1 MAYLIVSS
9 SLNPASRS
17 RILAERAH
25 ALMRGEGVP
34 VEYVDLRLLNLP
46 TCDGDGCYS
55 DPGVQVLGRKI
66 ARANGIL
73 LATPIYNYSVSASA
87 KNLVELTG
95 QAWSRKIVGFL
106 CAAGG
111 AGSYMA
117 AMGLAN
123 MLMLD
128 FRSIILPRF
137 VYASDTS
144 FEGDAI
150 VDTAVEDRL
159 RDLTATLVR
168 FSEALRGSGAL
179 D

>member
-1 MAYLIVSS
+1 MSYLIISS

-17 RILAERAH
+17 RILARRAE
-25 ALMRGEGVP
+25 ALMN
-34 VEYVDLRLLNLP
+34 DLRAPADYIDLRTLNLP
-46 TCDGDGCYS
+46 ACDGDGCYA
-55 DPGVQVLGRKI
+55 DPAVQEIGKKI
-66 ARANGIL
+66 ARAEGIL

-95 QAWSRKIVGFL
+95 QAWARKLVGFL

-111 AGSYMA
+111 QGSYMA
-117 AMGLAN
+117 IMGLAG

-128 FRSIILPRF
+128 FRSVILPRF
-137 VYASDTS
+137 VYAADTA
-144 FEGDAI
+144 FDGENI

-159 RDLTATLVR
+159 RDLTATLVK
-168 FSEALRGSGAL
+168 FSNALRAAGAL